1 MLPLPHSLTHAA
13 LKAALAATQ
22 RRNHRNLLNASVSP
36 RDAQWSALSRIL
48 AANAETSF
56 GRQHDFVKIS
66 GIDAYRSAVPVQS
79 YEDLRP
85 LIARQEL
92 TGERCLTQAQPVFYH
107 RTSGTT
113 GVPKDIPITQPG
125 LDQIKQHQK
134 IFAYAVSRGSNA
146 LRGKMFTVSGQAVE
160 GTMPGGTPYGS
171 ASGLLYQSQS
181 GLVRSRYVLPPACS
195 DIPDYSARYLAMA
208 TFGVADPAV
217 TGTATAN
224 PSTLV
229 RLLGVINEQPDTILR
244 AIADGRLPDAVRD
257 HMKAQAGLTPNRARA
272 SELTQ
277 KLNASGKLTY
287 TDIWPDLDAI
297 MSWTGGSC
305 GVSLRSL
312 APSMPTG
319 FKTIELGY
327 VASEVQGTINIDTT
341 RNLCLPTLVD
351 TFFEFAER
359 DAWED
364 GAADFLS
371 LHELDEGKEYHVF
384 VTTTDGLYRYAM
396 HDIVRVT
403 GKLNQT
409 PVLDFVQKG
418 KGVTSITGEKLYEAQ
433 VLDAVTTALADRG
446 IEADFF
452 IMLADQE
459 KAGYALYVEG
469 APVSTDPDLA
479 ADIEARLRAL
489 NIEYDAKRASE
500 RLHPLQLSW
509 LRDGAGAAYRAD
521 RVAGGQRDAQF
532 KYLHLQF
539 AHDCGFDF
547 SAHAAAV

>member
-1 MLPLPHSLTHAA
+1 MFSLPQPVAHAA
-13 LKAALAATQ
+13 LKAVLAATQ
-22 RRNHRNLLNASVSP
+22 ARNHRALLDASAAP
-36 RDAQWSALSRIL
+36 REAQWSALSRIL
-48 AANAETSF
+48 AANAETAF
-56 GRQHDFVKIS
+56 GRQHDFAKI
-66 GIDAYRSAVPVQS
+66 GDVDAFRSAVPVQS

-92 TGERCLTQAQPVFYH
+92 TGERCLTQAQPVFFH

-208 TFGVADPAV
+208 TFGVAEAAV
-217 TGTATAN
+217 TGAATAN

-229 RLLGVINEQPDTILR
+229 RLLGVINEQPETILR
-244 AIADGRLPDAVRD
+244 AIADGRLPDAVIN
-257 HMKAQAGLTPNRARA
+257 HMSGQQTLKPNRPRAQA
-272 SELTQ
+272 LTQ
-277 KLNASGKLTY
+277 KLSATGKLTY
-287 TDIWPDLDAI
+287 ADIWPDLEAV
-297 MSWTGGSC
+297 MTWTGGSC

-312 APSMPTG
+312 APSMPAGVRTV
-319 FKTIELGY
+319 ELGY
-327 VASEVQGTINIDTT
+327 VASEVQGTINIDAT
-341 RNLCLPTLVD
+341 RNTCLPTLVD

-359 DAWED
+359 EAWED

-371 LHELDEGKEYHVF
+371 LHELEEGADYHVF

-403 GKLNQT
+403 GRLNQT
-409 PVLDFVQKG
+409 PILEFLQKG

-452 IMLADQE
+452 IMLGDQE
-459 KAGYALYVEG
+459 SAGYTLYVES
-469 APVSTDPDLA
+469 APADTDPDLT
-479 ADIEARLRAL
+479 ADIETRLRTI

-500 RLHPLQLSW
+500 RLAPLKVCW

-532 KYLHLQF
+532 KYLHLQY
-539 AHDCGFDF
+539 AHDCAFDF
-547 SAHAAAV
+547 GAYAVAA